1 MKTIKH
7 IALRAFGLLMM
18 ACAATAFTACSS
30 DDDPFFTAEET
41 DAPRILNTNIPEW
54 KDGQP
59 QALVTQSRTSNF
71 VFNIIATPRDYTTI
85 SWYLDGQLIH
95 EGDSIDQPLLAG
107 DHELKI
113 VATTT
118 KGLSTSRT
126 TRVVI
131 TPADGDPVLGTKAK
145 DLWVAPGAKTT
156 IHGCANLD
164 KVSKVFVGG
173 KEASI
178 VSAENGNLTLTM
190 PADLTEGDYR
200 VVLQDAAGQQY
211 GGGTIKITNEPYPD
225 KSETL
230 WEGSFNVTWGTPF
243 DALKDDFINHVHAG
257 TILKVYV
264 NGDGQGTATTAW
276 WNNLLTGKGDP
287 ERGDITISGS
297 QVLEYELTD
306 LSIQLLK
313 DQNGF
318 LMVGNG
324 YTITKVT
331 VE

>member
-7 IALRAFGLLMM
+7 IALRALALLLTVS
-18 ACAATAFTACSS
+18 AATAFTACSS

-59 QALVTQSRTSNF
+59 QVLITQSRTTNF
-71 VFNIIATPRDYTTI
+71 KFNIIATPRHYTTI
-85 SWYLDGQLIH
+85 SWYLDGVLIH
-95 EGDSIDQPLLAG
+95 EGDSIDQSMLAG
-107 DHELKI
+107 DHLLKI

-118 KGLSTSRT
+118 QGLSTSRT

-131 TPADGDPVLGTKAK
+131 TPADGDPILGTKAK
-145 DLWVAPGAKTT
+145 DLWVAPGATTT
-156 IHGCANLD
+156 IHGCSNLD
-164 KVSKVFVGG
+164 KVAKVLIGG
-173 KEASI
+173 KEATI
-178 VSAENGNLTLTM
+178 VSAADGNLTITT
-190 PADLTEGDYR
+190 PADLSAGDYPI
-200 VVLQDAAGQQY
+200 VVQDAAGQQY
-211 GGGTIKITNEPYPD
+211 GCGTIKITNEPYPD

-243 DALKDDFINHVHAG
+243 DAIKDDFINHVHAG
-257 TILKVYV
+257 TLLKVYV
-264 NGDGQGTATTAW
+264 NGDGQGTATTSW

-313 DQNGF
+313 EQNGF

>member
-7 IALRAFGLLMM
+7 IALRALALLLTVS
-18 ACAATAFTACSS
+18 AATAFTACSS

-59 QALVTQSRTSNF
+59 QVLITQSRTTNF
-71 VFNIIATPRDYTTI
+71 KFNIIATPRHYTTI
-85 SWYLDGQLIH
+85 SWYLDGVLIH
-95 EGDSIDQPLLAG
+95 EGDSIDQPMLAG
-107 DHELKI
+107 DHVLKI

-118 KGLSTSRT
+118 QGLSTSRT

-145 DLWVAPGAKTT
+145 DLWVAPGATTT
-156 IHGCANLD
+156 IHGCSNLD
-164 KVSKVFVGG
+164 KVAKVLIGG
-173 KEASI
+173 KEATI
-178 VSAENGNLTLTM
+178 VSAADGNLTITT
-190 PADLTEGDYR
+190 PADLSAGDYPI
-200 VVLQDAAGQQY
+200 VVQDAAGQQY
-211 GGGTIKITNEPYPD
+211 GCGTIKITNEPYPD

-257 TILKVYV
+257 TLLKVYV
-264 NGDGQGTATTAW
+264 SGDGQGTATTAW

-287 ERGDITISGS
+287 ERGDILIH
-297 QVLEYELTD
+297 
-306 LSIQLLK
+306 
-313 DQNGF
+313 
-318 LMVGNG
+318 
-324 YTITKVT
+324 
-331 VE
+331 

>member
-7 IALRAFGLLMM
+7 IALRALALLLTIS
-18 ACAATAFTACSS
+18 AATAFTACSS

-59 QALVTQSRTSNF
+59 QVLITQSRTTNF
-71 VFNIIATPRDYTTI
+71 KFNIIATPRHYTTI
-85 SWYLDGQLIH
+85 SWYLDGVLIH
-95 EGDSIDQPLLAG
+95 EGDSIDQPMLAG
-107 DHELKI
+107 DHLLKI

-118 KGLSTSRT
+118 QGLSTSRT

-131 TPADGDPVLGTKAK
+131 TPADGDPILGTKAK
-145 DLWVAPGAKTT
+145 DLWVAPGATTT
-156 IHGCANLD
+156 IHGCSNLD
-164 KVSKVFVGG
+164 KVAKVLIGG
-173 KEASI
+173 KEATV
-178 VSAENGNLTLTM
+178 VSAADGNLTITT
-190 PADLTEGDYR
+190 PADLSAGDYPI
-200 VVLQDAAGQQY
+200 VVQDAAGQQY
-211 GGGTIKITNEPYPD
+211 GCGTIKITNEPYPD

-257 TILKVYV
+257 TLLKVYV

-287 ERGDITISGS
+287 DRGDITISGS

-313 DQNGF
+313 EQNGF

-324 YTITKVT
+324 YTTTKVT

>member
-1 MKTIKH
+1 MKTITH
-7 IALRAFGLLMM
+7 IALRALALLLTIS
-18 ACAATAFTACSS
+18 AATAFTACSS

-59 QALVTQSRTSNF
+59 QVLITQSRTTNF
-71 VFNIIATPRDYTTI
+71 KFNIIATPRHYTTI
-85 SWYLDGQLIH
+85 SWYLDGVLIH
-95 EGDSIDQPLLAG
+95 EGDSIDQPMLAG
-107 DHELKI
+107 DHLLKI

-118 KGLSTSRT
+118 QGLSTSRT

-131 TPADGDPVLGTKAK
+131 TPADGDPILGTKAK
-145 DLWVAPGAKTT
+145 DLWVAPGATTT
-156 IHGCANLD
+156 IHGCSNLD
-164 KVSKVFVGG
+164 KVAKVLIGG
-173 KEASI
+173 KEATV
-178 VSAENGNLTLTM
+178 VSAADGNLTITT
-190 PADLTEGDYR
+190 PADLSAGDYPI
-200 VVLQDAAGQQY
+200 VVQDAAGQQY
-211 GGGTIKITNEPYPD
+211 GCGTIKITNEPYPD

-257 TILKVYV
+257 TLLKVYV

-287 ERGDITISGS
+287 DRGDITISGS

-313 DQNGF
+313 EQNGF

>member
-7 IALRAFGLLMM
+7 IALRALALLLTVS
-18 ACAATAFTACSS
+18 AATAFTACSS

-59 QALVTQSRTSNF
+59 QVLITQSRTTNF
-71 VFNIIATPRDYTTI
+71 KFNIIATPRHYTTI

-95 EGDSIDQPLLAG
+95 EGDSIDQPMLAG
-107 DHELKI
+107 DHVLKI

-118 KGLSTSRT
+118 QGLSTSRT

-131 TPADGDPVLGTKAK
+131 TPADGDPILGTKAK
-145 DLWVAPGAKTT
+145 DLWVAPSATTT
-156 IHGCANLD
+156 IHGCSNLD
-164 KVSKVFVGG
+164 KVAKVLIGG
-173 KEASI
+173 KEATI
-178 VSAENGNLTLTM
+178 VSAADGNLTITT
-190 PADLTEGDYR
+190 PADLSAGDYPI
-200 VVLQDAAGQQY
+200 VVQDAAGQQY
-211 GGGTIKITNEPYPD
+211 GCGTIKITNEPYPD

-264 NGDGQGTATTAW
+264 SGDGQGTATTAW

-318 LMVGNG
+318 LMVGDG
-324 YTITKVT
+324 YTVNKVT

>member
-7 IALRAFGLLMM
+7 IALRVLALLLTVS
-18 ACAATAFTACSS
+18 AATAFTACSS

-54 KDGQP
+54 KNGQP
-59 QALVTQSRTSNF
+59 QVLITQSRTSNF
-71 VFNIIATPRDYTTI
+71 VFNVIATPRHYTTI
-85 SWYLDGQLIH
+85 SWYLDGVLIH

-145 DLWVAPGAKTT
+145 DLWVAPGATTT
-156 IHGCANLD
+156 IHGCSNL
-164 KVSKVFVGG
+164 SKVAKVLIGG
-173 KEASI
+173 KEAAV
-178 VSAENGNLTLTM
+178 VSTADGNLTITT
-190 PADLTEGDYR
+190 PADLAEGDYP
-200 VVLQDAAGQQY
+200 VIVQDAAGQQY
-211 GGGTIKITNEPYPD
+211 GCGTIKITNEPYPD
-225 KSETL
+225 QSETL

-243 DALKDDFINHVHAG
+243 DALKDDLINHVHAG
-257 TILKVYV
+257 TLLKVYV
-264 NGDGQGTATTAW
+264 DGDGQGTATTAW

-287 ERGDITISGS
+287 DRGDVTISGS
-297 QVLEYELTD
+297 QVLQYELTD
-306 LSIQLLK
+306 LSIQLLQE
-313 DQNGF
+313 QNGF

-324 YTITKVT
+324 YTVTKVT

>member
-7 IALRAFGLLMM
+7 IALRALALLLTIS
-18 ACAATAFTACSS
+18 AATAFTACSS

-59 QALVTQSRTSNF
+59 QVLITQSRTTNF
-71 VFNIIATPRDYTTI
+71 KFNIIATPRHYTTI
-85 SWYLDGQLIH
+85 SWYLDGVLIH
-95 EGDSIDQPLLAG
+95 EGDSIDQPMLAG
-107 DHELKI
+107 DHLLKI

-118 KGLSTSRT
+118 QGLSTSRT

-131 TPADGDPVLGTKAK
+131 TPADGDPILGTKAK
-145 DLWVAPGAKTT
+145 DLWVAPGATTT
-156 IHGCANLD
+156 IHGCSNLD
-164 KVSKVFVGG
+164 KVAKVLIGG
-173 KEASI
+173 KEATV
-178 VSAENGNLTLTM
+178 VSAADGNLTITT
-190 PADLTEGDYR
+190 PADLSAGDYPI
-200 VVLQDAAGQQY
+200 VVQDAARQQY
-211 GGGTIKITNEPYPD
+211 GCGTIKITNEPYPD

-257 TILKVYV
+257 TLLKVYV

-287 ERGDITISGS
+287 DRGDITISGS

-313 DQNGF
+313 EQNGF

>member
-7 IALRAFGLLMM
+7 IALRALALLLTVS
-18 ACAATAFTACSS
+18 AATAFTACSS

-59 QALVTQSRTSNF
+59 QVLITQSRTTNF
-71 VFNIIATPRDYTTI
+71 KFNIIATPRHYTTI

-95 EGDSIDQPLLAG
+95 EGDSIDQPMLAG
-107 DHELKI
+107 DHLLKI
-113 VATTT
+113 MATTT
-118 KGLSTSRT
+118 QGLSTSRT

-131 TPADGDPVLGTKAK
+131 TPADGDPILGTKAK
-145 DLWVAPGAKTT
+145 DLWVAPGATTT
-156 IHGCANLD
+156 IHGCSNLD
-164 KVSKVFVGG
+164 KVAKVLIGG
-173 KEASI
+173 KEATV
-178 VSAENGNLTLTM
+178 VSAADGNLTITT
-190 PADLTEGDYR
+190 PADLSAGNYPI
-200 VVLQDAAGQQY
+200 VVQDAAGQQY
-211 GGGTIKITNEPYPD
+211 GCGTIKITNEPYPD

-257 TILKVYV
+257 TLLKVYV
-264 NGDGQGTATTAW
+264 NGDGQGTATTSW

-313 DQNGF
+313 EQNGF

-324 YTITKVT
+324 YTNTKVT

>member
-7 IALRAFGLLMM
+7 IALRALALLLTVS
-18 ACAATAFTACSS
+18 AASAFTACSS

-59 QALVTQSRTSNF
+59 QVLITQSRTTNF
-71 VFNIIATPRDYTTI
+71 KFNIIATPRHYTTI
-85 SWYLDGQLIH
+85 SWYLDGVLIH
-95 EGDSIDQPLLAG
+95 EGDSIDQPMLAG
-107 DHELKI
+107 DHVLKI

-118 KGLSTSRT
+118 QGLSTSRT

-131 TPADGDPVLGTKAK
+131 TPADGDPILGTKAK
-145 DLWVAPGAKTT
+145 DLWVAPGATTT
-156 IHGCANLD
+156 IHGCSNLD
-164 KVSKVFVGG
+164 KVAKVLIGG
-173 KEASI
+173 KEATI
-178 VSAENGNLTLTM
+178 VSAADGNLTITT
-190 PADLTEGDYR
+190 PADLSAGDYPI
-200 VVLQDAAGQQY
+200 VVQDAAGQQY
-211 GGGTIKITNEPYPD
+211 GCGTIKITNEPYPD

-257 TILKVYV
+257 TLLKVYV

-318 LMVGNG
+318 LMVGDG
-324 YTITKVT
+324 YTVNKVT

>member
-156 IHGCANLD
+156 IHGCTHLD
-164 KVSKVFVGG
+164 KVAKVFIGG
-173 KEASI
+173 KEATAI
-178 VSAENGNLTLTM
+178 SAENGNLTLTM
-190 PADLTEGDYR
+190 PADLADSSM
-200 VVLQDAAGQQY
+200 AAARS
-211 GGGTIKITNEPYPD
+211 
-225 KSETL
+225 KSPTSRIPTRARRCGKAASTSRGVHRSMRSRTTL
-230 WEGSFNVTWGTPF
+230 STMSTP
-243 DALKDDFINHVHAG
+243 V
-257 TILKVYV
+257 
-264 NGDGQGTATTAW
+264 Q
-276 WNNLLTGKGDP
+276 
-287 ERGDITISGS
+287 S
-297 QVLEYELTD
+297 
-306 LSIQLLK
+306 
-313 DQNGF
+313 
-318 LMVGNG
+318 
-324 YTITKVT
+324 
-331 VE
+331 

>member
-7 IALRAFGLLMM
+7 IALRALALLLTVS
-18 ACAATAFTACSS
+18 AATAFTACSS

-59 QALVTQSRTSNF
+59 QVLITQSRTTNF
-71 VFNIIATPRDYTTI
+71 KFNIIATPRHYTTI

-95 EGDSIDQPLLAG
+95 EGDSIDQPMLAG
-107 DHELKI
+107 DHLLKI

-118 KGLSTSRT
+118 QGLSTSRT

-131 TPADGDPVLGTKAK
+131 TPADGDPILGTKAK
-145 DLWVAPGAKTT
+145 DLWVAPGATTT
-156 IHGCANLD
+156 IHGCSNLD
-164 KVSKVFVGG
+164 KVAKVLIGG
-173 KEASI
+173 KEATI
-178 VSAENGNLTLTM
+178 VSAADGNLTITT
-190 PADLTEGDYR
+190 PADLSAGDYPI
-200 VVLQDAAGQQY
+200 VVQDAAGQQY
-211 GGGTIKITNEPYPD
+211 GCGTIKITNEPYPD

-257 TILKVYV
+257 TLLKVYV
-264 NGDGQGTATTAW
+264 SGEGQDTATTAW

-318 LMVGNG
+318 LMVGDG